1 MFTITIIWTFK
12 KRLLRSGKCIS
23 FHSFCFFFLL
33 QILFRR
39 SFHSQRE
46 SVGGGFFLSV
56 FYGSDRE
63 RTKGKQN
70 INMNR
75 TVQSGRP
82 PCSLWFF
89 LPFFLPKLKH
99 CSAILFIF
107 FFLRS
112 FPSYLHYIIEGC
124 VVLLLLLLLW
134 TGWSGSRC
142 CHEWENSS
150 CTSFGRCCSGSDRRI
165 PATCYCPHFAGR
177 MPFDSGAI
185 RFVTWNQFFQ
195 SFIQ

>member
-1 MFTITIIWTFK
+1 MHFISFLLFFFSSSNSLSAIISLSAWVG
-12 KRLLRSGKCIS
+12 RRGVLSISILRIGSGKNKRKTKYKYEPNS
-23 FHSFCFFFLL
+23 AERPAAVFFVVFSSLL
-33 QILFRR
+33 Y
-39 SFHSQRE
+39 SQVE
-46 SVGGGFFLSV
+46 ALLS
-56 FYGSDRE
+56 
-63 RTKGKQN
+63 N
-70 INMNR
+70 
-75 TVQSGRP
+75 
-82 PCSLWFF
+82 
-89 LPFFLPKLKH
+89 
-99 CSAILFIF
+99 FIF

-195 SFIQ
+195 SFIQYFSILWIDYW